1 MNQKQFVFE
10 RKYAKKLAELQPNAN
25 NQKLKKKYGGTKG
38 KKKKIRKNTIVF
50 SGA

>member
-25 NQKLKKKYGGTKG
+25 NQKIWGNKRQK
-38 KKKKIRKNTIVF
+38 F
-50 SGA
+50 